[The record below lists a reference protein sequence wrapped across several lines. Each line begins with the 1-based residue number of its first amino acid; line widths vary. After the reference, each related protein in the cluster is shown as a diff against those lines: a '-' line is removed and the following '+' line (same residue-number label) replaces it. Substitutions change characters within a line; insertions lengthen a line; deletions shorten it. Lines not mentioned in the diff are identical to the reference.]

1 MRGTTYCHESRKV
14 HSLLEVMKT
23 ESMTIIINDPPYGTE
38 RAWNALRLALASVS
52 AAVKSKVNIFLLG
65 DAVSA
70 AKRGQDTPEG
80 YYNLE
85 KMLRDL
91 VKADATVRACGTC
104 LKARA
109 LAQEDLIEG
118 VGVGTMM
125 ELAKWVKESRVVLS
139 F

>member
-1 MRGTTYCHESRKV
+1 MWVLK
-14 HSLLEVMKT
+14 M

-52 AAVKSKVNIFLLG
+52 VAVKSKVNIFLLG

-70 AKRGQDTPEG
+70 AKRGQDTPVG

-85 KMLRDL
+85 KMLCDL
-91 VKADATVRACGTC
+91 IKAGATVRACGTC

-109 LAQEDLIEG
+109 LGKEDLIED
-118 VGVGTMM
+118 VGIGTMM
-125 ELAKWVKESRVVLS
+125 ELAKWVKESRAVLS

>member
-1 MRGTTYCHESRKV
+1 M
-14 HSLLEVMKT
+14 
-23 ESMTIIINDPPYGTE
+23 ESMTIIISDPPYGTE

-52 AAVKSKVNIFLLG
+52 VAVKSKVNIFLLG

-70 AKRGQDTPEG
+70 AKRGQNTPEG

-85 KMLRDL
+85 KMLCDL
-91 VKADATVRACGTC
+91 IKAGATVRACGTC

-109 LAQEDLIEG
+109 LGEEDLIEG

>member
-1 MRGTTYCHESRKV
+1 M
-14 HSLLEVMKT
+14 

-38 RAWNALRLALASVS
+38 RAWNALRLASASIS

-70 AKRGQDTPEG
+70 AKKGQNTPEG

-85 KMLRDL
+85 KMLCDL
-91 VKADATVRACGTC
+91 IKAGATVRACGTC
-104 LKARA
+104 LKARG
-109 LAQEDLIEG
+109 LSQEDLISG

-125 ELAKWVKESRVVLS
+125 ELAKWAAESRVIVS